1 LTIPIYNYIVIHH
14 RGRIPPPGGTP
25 VHQKLMPIVLAA
37 LGVAPGLAAQA
48 PVLTLREALG
58 RADSAAYGNRAAEG
72 EADAAAARADGALQ
86 GILPTLRVEGGW
98 MRTDEPLGAFGFLL
112 RQRGVTTD
120 AFAPDALNHPD
131 EISNWAGGVV
141 AEVPLL
147 NADAWLGRSAA
158 SSAAAAGRAQA
169 AWARAGT
176 RLDVIRAYY
185 GAVLAREAVGALEA
199 ASRAAHE
206 HARLTAS
213 LVRNGV
219 VTKSDALLAE
229 VRAGEVDAQLLGARS
244 QAGLARRRLALVMG
258 APSDTLFALPEV
270 LPAPDRIRTVTGA
283 APVAPSG
290 ERGDVAAARLGR
302 TAAETDAR
310 RAAGR
315 LLPRLNAFGRLDWN
329 DPSTPFGGQES
340 WTVGVMA
347 SWSPFSGGAELADR
361 SGARARASA
370 AAAMAEAAEAEA
382 ALEVA
387 ARESELEVAIER
399 LAIAERSVSQG
410 AEAHRIVARKYE
422 GGLAAIVELLGAAA
436 TETSTRLGL
445 AQAQYQAIVADA
457 GRRQARGGDP
467 AALAALEE

>member
-1 LTIPIYNYIVIHH
+1 MH
-14 RGRIPPPGGTP
+14 RMLI
-25 VHQKLMPIVLAA
+25 PIVLAA

-86 GILPTLRVEGGW
+86 GILPTVRVEGGW

-112 RQRGVTTD
+112 RQRGVTP
-120 AFAPDALNHPD
+120 ASFVPDALNYPD

-147 NADAWLGRSAA
+147 NADAWLGRAAA
-158 SSAAAAGRAQA
+158 SSAEAAGRAQA
-169 AWARAGT
+169 EWTRTGT
-176 RLDVIRAYY
+176 RLDVIRSYY
-185 GAVLAREAVGALEA
+185 GATLAVEAEATLEA
-199 ASRAAHE
+199 AARAAQE
-206 HARLTAS
+206 HVRTTGA
-213 LVRNGV
+213 LVRSGM

-229 VRAGEVDAQLLGARS
+229 VRAGEVDAQLLEARS
-244 QAGLARRRLALVMG
+244 QARLARRRLALVLG
-258 APSDTLFALPEV
+258 APADTLFTLPSALPS
-270 LPAPDRIRTVTGA
+270 PGRIRAVAA
-283 APVAPSG
+283 APLVEPTA
-290 ERGDVAAARLGR
+290 ERGDVVAARLGR
-302 TAAETDAR
+302 EAAERDAR

-315 LLPRLNAFGRLDWN
+315 LLPRVNAFGRLDWN
-329 DPSTPFGGQES
+329 DPTAPFGGQES

-370 AAAMAEAAEAEA
+370 AAAMAEAAA
-382 ALEVA
+382 AQADLEVA
-387 ARESELEVAIER
+387 ARDSDLEVALER
-399 LAIAERSVSQG
+399 LAIAERSVAQG

-457 GRRQARGGDP
+457 GRRQARGDDP

>member
-1 LTIPIYNYIVIHH
+1 MH
-14 RGRIPPPGGTP
+14 R
-25 VHQKLMPIVLAA
+25 KLIPIVLAA

-72 EADAAAARADGALQ
+72 AADAAAARAAGALQ
-86 GILPTLRVEGGW
+86 GILPTVRVEGGW
-98 MRTDEPLGAFGFLL
+98 LRTDEPLGAFGSLL
-112 RQRGVTTD
+112 RQRGVTPE

-147 NADAWLGRSAA
+147 NADAWLGRAAA
-158 SSAAAAGRAQA
+158 SSAEAAGRAQA
-169 AWARAGT
+169 EWTRTGT

-185 GAVLAREAVGALEA
+185 GATLAVEAEATLEA
-199 ASRAAHE
+199 ASRANHE
-206 HARLTAS
+206 HVRMTAA
-213 LVRNGV
+213 LVRNGM

-229 VRAGEVDAQLLGARS
+229 VRAGEVDAQLLEARS
-244 QAGLARRRLALVMG
+244 QARLARRRLALVLG
-258 APSDTLFALPEV
+258 APADTLFTLPAV
-270 LPAPDRIRTVTGA
+270 LPSPDRIRAVAA
-283 APVAPSG
+283 APLAEPTA
-290 ERGDVAAARLGR
+290 ERGDVVAARLGR
-302 TAAETDAR
+302 EAAERDAR
-310 RAAGR
+310 RASGR
-315 LLPRLNAFGRLDWN
+315 LLPRVNAFGRLDWN
-329 DPSTPFGGQES
+329 DPTTPFAGQES

-361 SGARARASA
+361 SGARARAEA
-370 AAAMAEAAEAEA
+370 AGAMAEAAA
-382 ALEVA
+382 AQADLELA
-387 ARESELEVAIER
+387 ARESDLEVALER
-399 LAIAERSVSQG
+399 LAIAERSVAQG

-445 AQAQYQAIVADA
+445 TQAQYQAIVADA
-457 GRRQARGGDP
+457 GRRQARGDDP

>member
-1 LTIPIYNYIVIHH
+1 MH
-14 RGRIPPPGGTP
+14 RKSI
-25 VHQKLMPIVLAA
+25 LFLLAA
-37 LGVAPGLAAQA
+37 LAMAPGLAAQG
-48 PVLTLREALG
+48 PVLGIREALG
-58 RADSAAYGNRAAEG
+58 RADSAGYGNRAAEG
-72 EADAAAARADGALQ
+72 EAAAAAARADGALQ

-112 RQRGVTTD
+112 RQRGVTPE
-120 AFAPDALNHPD
+120 AFAPDALNYPD
-131 EISNWAGGVV
+131 AISNWAGGVV

-169 AWARAGT
+169 EWTRSGT
-176 RLDVIRAYY
+176 RLDVIRSYY
-185 GAVLAREAVGALEA
+185 GAVLAAEAVVTLEA
-199 ASRAAHE
+199 AARAAHE
-206 HARLTAS
+206 HARLTGS
-213 LVRNGV
+213 LVRNGM

-229 VRAGEVDAQLLGARS
+229 VRAGEVDAQLLEARS
-244 QAGLARRRLALVMG
+244 NAGLARRRLALVMG
-258 APSDTLFALPEV
+258 TPADTLFSLPDS
-270 LPAPDRIRTVTGA
+270 LPAPDRIRAVA
-283 APVAPSG
+283 AAASFGV
-290 ERGDVAAARLGR
+290 EVDRGDVTAARLGR
-302 TAAETDAR
+302 QAAERDAR
-310 RAAGR
+310 RATGR

-329 DPSTPFGGQES
+329 DPSAPYGGQES

-361 SGARARASA
+361 SGARARARA
-370 AAAMAEAAEAEA
+370 AAAMAEAAEAQA
-382 ALEVA
+382 ALEVV
-387 ARESELEVAIER
+387 ARDSELEVALER
-399 LAIAERSVSQG
+399 LTIAERSVAQG